1 MKKIFLVIIIFI
13 FVLFVVDINNFDN
26 KMYDK
31 ITKENVYVDEIY
43 IYGRYFNIKGHA
55 DFNLDDAFLIFVDSA
70 FNETKYDLS
79 VSENKFYLSDKINGG
94 LNLEDIKHDSS
105 TILLMSND
113 KYYPLINNSNYE
125 NTDYYTISNFNK
137 TNYLKFVFSKFKDVS
152 FLKLKCKNILVPN
165 DVYDIVIDPGHGGA
179 DVGAVNGNIYE
190 SNISLSISNLIK
202 KKLED
207 EGFKIKLT
215 REDDSNPGPYGEGGR
230 ATIPYEVK
238 AKIFLSVHVNS
249 TPHSIISGG
258 TEVYASPNMN
268 YDFAYNI
275 ASKIKEYANST
286 YSSLQLYKVKDG
298 VYVKNL
304 SKQDIE
310 EARESAKNSGYAYYE
325 NVTTNTPWYFYNRET
340 GGYMTGAYMDGRN
353 KVYPAN
359 PYYNSNI
366 GIESYLLE
374 LGYITCKNDLN
385 NLINNQDGYAKGIT
399 KAIVE
404 ELK

>member
-13 FVLFVVDINNFDN
+13 VVLFVVDINNFDN

-55 DFNLDDAFLIFVDSA
+55 DFNLDEAFLIFVDST

-79 VSENKFYLSDKINGG
+79 VNENKFYLSDKINGG
-94 LNLEDIKHDSS
+94 LNLEDIKYDNS

-137 TNYLKFVFSKFKDVS
+137 TNYLEFVFSKFKDVS

-202 KKLED
+202 KKLEH

-359 PYYNSNI
+359 PYYNSNM

>member
-359 PYYNSNI
+359 PYYNSNM

>member
-13 FVLFVVDINNFDN
+13 VVLFVVDINNFDN

-55 DFNLDDAFLIFVDSA
+55 DFNLDEAFLIFVDSA

-79 VSENKFYLSDKINGG
+79 VNENKFYLSDKINGG
-94 LNLEDIKHDSS
+94 LNLEDIKYDNS

-137 TNYLKFVFSKFKDVS
+137 TNYLEFVFSKFKDVS
-152 FLKLKCKNILVPN
+152 FLKLKCKNILVPD

-359 PYYNSNI
+359 PYYNSNM

-399 KAIVE
+399 RAIVE

>member
-13 FVLFVVDINNFDN
+13 VVLFVVDINNFDN

-31 ITKENVYVDEIY
+31 ITKGNVYVDEIY

-55 DFNLDDAFLIFVDSA
+55 DFNLDEAFLIFVDST
-70 FNETKYDLS
+70 FNETKYALS
-79 VSENKFYLSDKINGG
+79 VNENKFYLSDKINGG
-94 LNLEDIKHDSS
+94 LNLEDIKHDST
-105 TILLMSND
+105 TILLMSNN

-179 DVGAVNGNIYE
+179 DVGAVSGNIYE

-310 EARESAKNSGYAYYE
+310 EARESAKNSGYTYYE

-359 PYYNSNI
+359 PYYNSNM
-366 GIESYLLE
+366 GIEGYLLE

>member
-13 FVLFVVDINNFDN
+13 VVLFVVDINNFDN

-31 ITKENVYVDEIY
+31 ITKGNVYVDEIY

-55 DFNLDDAFLIFVDSA
+55 DFNLDEAFLIFVDST

-79 VSENKFYLSDKINGG
+79 VNENKFYLSDKINGG
-94 LNLEDIKHDSS
+94 LNLEDIKYDNS

-310 EARESAKNSGYAYYE
+310 EARESAKNSGYTYYE

-359 PYYNSNI
+359 PYYNSNM
-366 GIESYLLE
+366 GIEGYLLE

>member
-79 VSENKFYLSDKINGG
+79 VNENKFYLSDKINGG
-94 LNLEDIKHDSS
+94 LNLEDIKYDSS

-137 TNYLKFVFSKFKDVS
+137 TNYLEFVFSKFKDVS

-179 DVGAVNGNIYE
+179 DVGAVSGNIYE

-310 EARESAKNSGYAYYE
+310 EARESAKNSGYTYYE

-359 PYYNSNI
+359 PYYNSNM
-366 GIESYLLE
+366 GIEGYLLE

>member
-79 VSENKFYLSDKINGG
+79 VNENKFYLSDKINGG

-359 PYYNSNI
+359 PYYNSNM

>member
-13 FVLFVVDINNFDN
+13 VVLFVVDINNFDN

-55 DFNLDDAFLIFVDSA
+55 DFNLDEAFLIFVDST

-79 VSENKFYLSDKINGG
+79 VNENKFYLSDKINGG
-94 LNLEDIKHDSS
+94 LNLEDIKYDNS

-137 TNYLKFVFSKFKDVS
+137 TNYLEFVFSKFKDVS

-179 DVGAVNGNIYE
+179 DVGAVSGNIYE

-359 PYYNSNI
+359 PYYNSNM

>member
-13 FVLFVVDINNFDN
+13 VVLFVVDINNFDN

-55 DFNLDDAFLIFVDSA
+55 DFNLDEAFLIFVDSA

-79 VSENKFYLSDKINGG
+79 VNENKFYLSDKINGG
-94 LNLEDIKHDSS
+94 LNLEDIKYDNS

-137 TNYLKFVFSKFKDVS
+137 TNYLEFVFSKFKDVS

-179 DVGAVNGNIYE
+179 DVGAVSGNIYE

-359 PYYNSNI
+359 PYYNSNM
-366 GIESYLLE
+366 GIEGYLLE

>member
-13 FVLFVVDINNFDN
+13 VVLFVVDINNFDN

-55 DFNLDDAFLIFVDSA
+55 DFNLDEAFLIFVDSA

-94 LNLEDIKHDSS
+94 LNLEDIKYDSS

-125 NTDYYTISNFNK
+125 NTNYYTISNFNK
-137 TNYLKFVFSKFKDVS
+137 TNYLEFVFSKFKDVS

-359 PYYNSNI
+359 PYYNSNM

-399 KAIVE
+399 RAIVE